1 MTDDNP
7 SIVHHLSVGA
17 ADLDASGAFYD
28 ALLAPI
34 GATRVLEEPYGIAW
48 GKGFPEFWAGP
59 AFNGAPVNA
68 GNGVHVAFTAPSR
81 EAVDAGYAAGLAA
94 GGTCDG
100 PPGERDYYEG
110 YYAAFMLDPSG
121 NKVELVHLPLD

>member
-17 ADLDASGAFYD
+17 KDLSASAAFYD

-34 GATRVLEEPYGIAW
+34 GAKRIMEESFGIAW
-48 GKGFPEFWAGP
+48 GKVFPEFFAGP
-59 AFNGAPVNA
+59 AFDGGDVTA
-68 GNGVHVAFTAPSR
+68 GNGVHVAFTAPDR
-81 EAVDAGYAAGLAA
+81 AAVDAGYAAGLEA

-100 PPGERDYYEG
+100 PPGERDYHEG
-110 YYAAFMLDPSG
+110 YYAAFLLDPSG